1 MRRRR
6 VKVTGVGPVTP
17 AGIGRAAFEAGIQ
30 ESISR
35 IKRFDRLGPDWGP
48 FIAAEVDDDEI
59 SRLVNRRELPNHLAR
74 HSLLGA
80 IAGVLAVRDAGI
92 EVSEIQRAN
101 PAVITGTSIMDF
113 GGINR
118 ELESVAEKGVKGI
131 IPRLIY
137 TVSVANVGS
146 AIAEALRV
154 NARSLAVQSSCCSGL
169 DAIGRGA
176 AMVANGE
183 ADVVIAGGSEAP
195 LFKHPLLEF
204 RRVNLTPSTWD
215 NAAEHCRPFDL
226 WRTTGTVSEGAAMF
240 VLEPEDSPRPGYC
253 FVDGYAFANDTVGD
267 VCSGMEAAMADA
279 LADARLRADDID
291 VINAWAPGHTTID
304 AAEARL
310 IKKVFGSRADE
321 ILTHSIKGALGNA
334 LGGAPAMQA
343 AASALGLRGQYV
355 PPSVNWEFPD
365 PGCPLRISSNLEYFN
380 HDHVIINAHG
390 IAGMNTSLVVSRCK

>member
-1 MRRRR
+1 

-17 AGIGRAAFEAGIQ
+17 AGIGRAAFEAGIR

-35 IKRFDRLGPDWGP
+35 IKAFDQLGPEWGP
-48 FIAAEVDDDEI
+48 FIAAVVDDDELGRTI
-59 SRLVNRRELPNHLAR
+59 NRRELPNHLAR

-80 IAGVLAVRDAGI
+80 VAGLLAVRDAGI
-92 EVSEIQRAN
+92 ELDALQRAN

-118 ELESVAEKGVKGI
+118 ELESVAEKGVRGV

-146 AIAEALRV
+146 AIAEAV
-154 NARSLAVQSSCCSGL
+154 GVDARSLAVQSSCCSGL
-169 DAIGRGA
+169 DAVGRGA

-204 RRVNLTPSTWD
+204 RRVNLTPPTWE
-215 NAAEHCRPFDL
+215 NAARHCRPFDL

-253 FVDGYAFANDTVGD
+253 WIDGYAFANDKVGD
-267 VCSGMEAAMADA
+267 ICSGMEHAMADA
-279 LADARLRADDID
+279 LADARLHADAID
-291 VINAWAPGHTTID
+291 VVNAWAPGHTTID
-304 AAEARL
+304 AAEAHL
-310 IKKVFGSRADE
+310 IRKLFGARADE

-334 LGGAPAMQA
+334 LGGAPAIQVA
-343 AASALGLRGQYV
+343 ATALGLRGQFV
-355 PPSVNWEFPD
+355 PPTVNWEFPD
-365 PGCPLRISSNLEYFN
+365 PACKLRISGSLEHIG
-380 HDHVIINAHG
+380 HDHVIVNAHG
-390 IAGMNTSLVVSRCK
+390 IAGMNTSLVMSKCN